1 MNLKHRILLTCA
13 LLAVVVTAV
22 ALRPVN
28 SYAVGDVHVI
38 IVKSLPDR
46 SLQDMGEL
54 KCFLPIGCPESI
66 GAFEASPSL
75 ETEFDG
81 PSMPLSVTRNWAT
94 YRILEGEDADPYNIA
109 RVCREVSQK
118 AGPDDAIMV
127 MVQSRAEMVPDGA
140 GNDRHVLFPMATS
153 NKPDDRG
160 VGIPRGTILKNL
172 NASPHR
178 LVALITETYEGPTTY
193 QNPESGEGVPIPPV
207 TIRAPLPK
215 DTPYLVKFLQTA
227 QGELNIGWRVQSP
240 IAPTHRPEGM
250 PNFSRLSLDLSIVA
264 TNGLYLNSELNP
276 DDFYRHLKIQ
286 VAYGKSIVDERNPEE
301 WARHP
306 WEVVQFV
313 GNQLSDRSWS
323 APFTTTQEAKRFFAE
338 RREKLID
345 SGEFE
350 VDEISPFGSPVPAV
364 DDDSDSDF
372 VPAVGDD
379 SKPGFIL
386 ASPEDDFVPVPA
398 GQKGL

>member
-13 LLAVVVTAV
+13 LLASVATAM

-38 IVKSLPDR
+38 LVKSLPDR

-54 KCFLPIGCPESI
+54 KCFLPIFSDPESI
-66 GAFEASPSL
+66 GAFGTSPSL
-75 ETEFDG
+75 ETKFDG
-81 PSMPLSVTRNWAT
+81 PLMPLSVTRNWAT

-178 LVALITETYEGPTTY
+178 LVALLTETYEGPTTFVE
-193 QNPESGEGVPIPPV
+193 PEPGEGVPITPE

-227 QGELNIGWRVQSP
+227 QGELNIGWRWQSP
-240 IAPTHRPEGM
+240 VALTSRPEGM
-250 PNFSRLSLDLSIVA
+250 ADFSPFSFILSTIA
-264 TNGLYLNSELNP
+264 TNGLYLETELNP
-276 DDFYRHLKIQ
+276 DDFYRLLKIQ
-286 VAYGKSIVDERNPEE
+286 DAFNKAIEANFNPKN
-301 WARHP
+301 WDLWSRHP
-306 WEVVQFV
+306 RDIDLFA

-350 VDEISPFGSPVPAV
+350 VDEISPFGTPVPADGDDSDYKSP
-364 DDDSDSDF
+364 DDDSDDDF
-372 VPAVGDD
+372 VPAPKSGY
-379 SKPGFIL
+379 
-386 ASPEDDFVPVPA
+386 
-398 GQKGL
+398 